1 MIYLLK
7 LITFSHYLAI
17 PMLPILVI
25 HRDFRPYGH
34 ELIIRRDI
42 KVIIL
47 IKYNN
52 NNNNNNN
59 NNSYDNNNSCLTN
72 SYIWSI
78 IFFFL

>member
-7 LITFSHYLAI
+7 LIIFSHYLAI
-17 PMLPILVI
+17 LLLPILSI
-25 HRDFRPYGH
+25 HRGSRLYGH

-42 KVIIL
+42 KIIIL

-52 NNNNNNN
+52 NNN
-59 NNSYDNNNSCLTN
+59 NNNSCLTN

>member
-7 LITFSHYLAI
+7 LITFHHYLAI
-17 PMLPILVI
+17 PMLPILFI
-25 HRDFRPYGH
+25 HRGSRLYGH

-42 KVIIL
+42 KIIIL

-52 NNNNNNN
+52 NNNNN
-59 NNSYDNNNSCLTN
+59 SYNNNNSCLTN

>member
-7 LITFSHYLAI
+7 LITFSHYLPI
-17 PMLPILVI
+17 PMLTILFI
-25 HRDFRPYGH
+25 HCGSRLYGH
-34 ELIIRRDI
+34 ELVIRRDI
-42 KVIIL
+42 KIIIL

-52 NNNNNNN
+52 NNN
-59 NNSYDNNNSCLTN
+59 NNNSCLTN